1 MGGLSIA
8 HWAIVAVAASLLF
21 GRNRFSSAMTDLGQ
35 GLKSFRRGLAEEPE
49 DARFDG

>member
-35 GLKSFRRGLAEEPE
+35 GLKSFRRGLAEEPD
-49 DARFDG
+49 DARSDG